1 MGVEGKGLGD
11 VGSVLLLCG
20 REEEGFAKMRQA
32 LQMKDNRLFFFG
44 LPPQERKF
52 LSDPRWKEIEN
63 QIRALGATPWTGFW
77 VRA

>member
-11 VGSVLLLCG
+11 VGDVLLLCG
-20 REEEGFAKMRQA
+20 REEEGFAKIRRGIE
-32 LQMKDNRLFFFG
+32 MKDNRVFFFG
-44 LPPQERKF
+44 FAPQDRKY

-63 QIRALGATPWTGFW
+63 QIRALGATPWTGSW